1 MAYLLPSGR
10 WREQIRKKD
19 FGYYK
24 GAFDTEAEALQWKQE
39 TLATLS
45 EKKAKERGQGK
56 ALSDVIDEY
65 LKSAKF
71 LRKAPGTQR
80 REKSSALAILNIRSE
95 RTKLVRRD
103 WATRQI
109 DLIDV
114 NDLDEYIAQRMTEV
128 TIRGNP
134 VSNDSIRL
142 EVRFLS
148 PVFKLAVRKRYRT
161 TNPTLARASGLELP
175 RGLPRE
181 GRISETEELRLSAI
195 GRNHTESSTRANEC
209 FSPWLEFT
217 RKTLCRPGE
226 AAKVELSWINLESKC
241 VDVPRRGSK
250 KRNPRRIIL
259 TDDLVELVT
268 AQMACARRVGS
279 PYLFYSLT
287 RATGEWQPYQYSS
300 AWRRTRKLADVK
312 VEAHG
317 MRREGISRFF
327 ERSSLTDGQIALL
340 VGDVNPMSL
349 EPYKHLRSEELRPQM
364 EAFGILQKERTDRA
378 EASNLKL
385 LMARLGINSSQLPP
399 ELNAWMDGGVKPA
412 VPGIDGDR
420 LPVPGSKAKN
430 TKTR

>member
-1 MAYLLPSGR
+1 M
-10 WREQIRKKD
+10 
-19 FGYYK
+19 
-24 GAFDTEAEALQWKQE
+24 
-39 TLATLS
+39 
-45 EKKAKERGQGK
+45 
-56 ALSDVIDEY
+56 DV
-65 LKSAKF
+65 
-71 LRKAPGTQR
+71 T
-80 REKSSALAILNIRSE
+80 
-95 RTKLVRRD
+95 
-103 WATRQI
+103 
-109 DLIDV
+109 
-114 NDLDEYIAQRMTEV
+114 
-128 TIRGNP
+128 
-134 VSNDSIRL
+134 
-142 EVRFLS
+142 
-148 PVFKLAVRKRYRT
+148 
-161 TNPTLARASGLELP
+161 
-175 RGLPRE
+175 
-181 GRISETEELRLSAI
+181 
-195 GRNHTESSTRANEC
+195 
-209 FSPWLEFT
+209 
-217 RKTLCRPGE
+217 
-226 AAKVELSWINLESKC
+226 
-241 VDVPRRGSK
+241 RRGSK

-385 LMARLGINSSQLPP
+385 LMERLGINSSQLPP
-399 ELNAWMDGGVKPA
+399 ELNAWMDGGVKPV

-420 LPVPGSKAKN
+420 LPVPGSNAK
-430 TKTR
+430 KSMSR